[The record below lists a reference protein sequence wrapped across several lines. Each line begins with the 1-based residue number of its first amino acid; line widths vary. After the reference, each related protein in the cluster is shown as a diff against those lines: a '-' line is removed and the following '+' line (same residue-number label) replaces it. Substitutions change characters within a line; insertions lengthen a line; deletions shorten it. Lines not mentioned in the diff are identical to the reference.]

1 MRPSRGATALSG
13 VVPVDKPSGIT
24 SHDVVS
30 AMRRATGERR
40 IGHAGTLDPMATG
53 LLFLLVG
60 RATRLERYLVGHD
73 KRYEARIVFGST
85 TDTLDAEG
93 AVTQE
98 LPVPEAVFDP
108 QAARAILRGFLGR
121 HEQLP
126 PAYSAIKKDGVPS
139 YRLARA
145 GGTPDLAPRTVEV
158 SEALLR
164 ATDPTGRTWDVTFT
178 VSSGTYVRALA
189 RDIGLAVGTV
199 AHLGAL
205 RRTRVGSFDLSSAH
219 TMEEVLH
226 LAGTAGF
233 QKLTADPLTLLQM
246 PEVAVDPA
254 LVRDGRPIALPSAT
268 LAPGVRV
275 AVTGGGRL
283 LAVYLSN
290 GSRLTAESVL
300 FPGIAR

>member
-30 AMRRATGERR
+30 AMRSATGERR

-60 RATRLERYLVGHD
+60 RATRLERYLVGHE

-108 QAARAILRGFLGR
+108 QTARAVLRRFLGR

-145 GGTPDLAPRTVEV
+145 GGSPDLAPRPVEV

-164 ATDPTGRTWDVTFT
+164 ATDPTARTWDVTFT

-189 RDIGLAVGTV
+189 RDIGLAAGTV

-205 RRTRVGSFDLSSAH
+205 RRTRIGSFDVSSAR
-219 TMEEVLH
+219 TMEEALQ
-226 LAGTAGF
+226 LARKGGF
-233 QKLTADPLTLLQM
+233 QRLTTDPLSLLEM
-246 PEVAVDPA
+246 PEVPADPA
-254 LVRDGRPIALPSAT
+254 LVRDGRPLAFPSAT
-268 LAPGVRV
+268 LTPGVRV

-283 LAVYLSN
+283 LAVYRSS
-290 GSRLTAESVL
+290 GTRLAAESVF